1 MGAIVE
7 LESAK
12 EIETPLHFSEQAV
25 KEIKRLMN
33 EPSFEK
39 ENFLRIGVKG
49 GGCSG
54 LSYILGFDKK
64 QEADQVFES
73 NDLVFIMNPS
83 HSIYLI
89 GMEIHW
95 EDGLNAR
102 GFSFNNPNASK
113 TCGCGTS
120 FAV

>member
-1 MGAIVE
+1 MVE
-7 LESAK
+7 S
-12 EIETPLHFSEQAV
+12 PLQFSSQAV
-25 KEIKRLMN
+25 NEIRRLMDA
-33 EPSFEK
+33 PGFDK
-39 ENFLRIGVKG
+39 HLFLRIGVKG

-54 LSYILGFDKK
+54 LSYILGFDHK
-64 QEADQVFES
+64 QEDDQVFES
-73 NDLVFIMNPS
+73 SGLAFMMNPS
-83 HSIYLI
+83 HGIYLT
-89 GMEIHW
+89 GMHIHW

>member
-1 MGAIVE
+1 METTVE
-7 LESAK
+7 S
-12 EIETPLHFSEQAV
+12 PLQFSVQAV
-25 KEIKRLMN
+25 LEIRRLMD
-33 EPSFEK
+33 EPGYDK
-39 ENFLRIGVKG
+39 NNFLRIGVKG

-54 LSYILGFDKK
+54 LSYILGFDEKK
-64 QEADQVFES
+64 ETDEVFES
-73 NDLVFIMNPS
+73 NGLSFIMNPS
-83 HSIYLI
+83 HGIYLS
-89 GMEIHW
+89 GMQIHW

>member
-1 MGAIVE
+1 MEQIE
-7 LESAK
+7 KSPLE
-12 EIETPLHFSEQAV
+12 FSPQAV
-25 KEIKRLMN
+25 TEIRRLME
-33 EPSFEK
+33 EPGFDK
-39 ENFLRIGVKG
+39 NNILRVGVKG

-64 QEADQVFES
+64 QEADQCFES

-83 HSIYLI
+83 HSLYLA
-89 GMEIHW
+89 GMQIHW

-102 GFSFNNPNASK
+102 GFSFRNPNASK
-113 TCGCGTS
+113 TCGCGSS